1 MYITLYRKWRPQSF
15 DEVYGQEDTVKVLK
29 NSITLNRISHAY
41 LFCGPR
47 GTGKTSIA
55 RILAKSLNCEKGPTA
70 DPCQACHMCESITK
84 GTNLD
89 VIEIDAASNRG
100 IDNIRELRERVK
112 LSPVQARYKV
122 YIIDEVHMLTGEAF
136 NALLKTIE
144 EPPSHTVFIMATT
157 ESHKLPQT
165 IISRCMRFDF
175 KRIPPRLIAEKIK
188 AEVENEGI
196 PIEDKALMQIADV
209 SEGSLRDAESL
220 LEQLLS
226 YCDGQIKEEDVLNIV
241 GRVSTD
247 KIYQMFEVFLEEDF
261 SELLNFLNDILTS
274 GVDITEF
281 TKEVIAYARDLF
293 ILKKSDKIL
302 NLLKVIPIE
311 EKEKYITQANL
322 IDENFLLDMISSFED
337 ILYKMRYIL
346 DPFLLFEIEILRLK
360 NEFSNPID
368 KKQVQAA
375 TKSTVAKEEVVEEEQ
390 LDIWE
395 KFLMYLKEKDLPTYI
410 LLAKTKFKE
419 IDESKA
425 EIIFPKN
432 QEFQMKNAKKL
443 EIWEDKIQ
451 KNFILFCGKN
461 IVLSPRIEEEKKE
474 KVEEKPKDKIL
485 KDQGIINMLNLFDAT
500 VQEVREI
507 KEDK

>member
-1 MYITLYRKWRPQSF
+1 MYVTLYRKWRPQSF
-15 DEVYGQEDTVKVLK
+15 DEVYGQEDIVKVLK
-29 NSITLNRISHAY
+29 NSISLNRISHAY

-55 RILAKSLNCEKGPTA
+55 RILAKALNCEKGPTA
-70 DPCQACHMCESITK
+70 NPCQVCHMCESITK

-175 KRIPPRLIAEKIK
+175 KRIPPKLIAEKIK

-196 PIEDKALMQIADV
+196 PIEDKALMRIADV

-247 KIYQMFEVFLEEDF
+247 KIYQMFEVLLEKDF
-261 SELLNFLNDILTS
+261 NELLNFLNDILIS

-281 TKEVIAYARDLF
+281 TKEVIVYARDLF
-293 ILKKSDKIL
+293 ILKKSKETF
-302 NLLKVIPIE
+302 NLLKIIPIE

-322 IDENFLLDMISSFED
+322 IDENFLLNMISSFED

-360 NEFSNPID
+360 NEFTNPID
-368 KKQVQAA
+368 KKQVQYIKPPA
-375 TKSTVAKEEVVEEEQ
+375 VKEKIVEQE
-390 LDIWE
+390 LDTWG

-419 IDESKA
+419 LDEYAA
-425 EIIFPKN
+425 EIVFPKN
-432 QEFQMKNAKKL
+432 QEFQMKNAKKP
-443 EIWEDKIQ
+443 EIWEDKIK
-451 KNFILFCGKN
+451 KNFILFSGKN
-461 IVLSPRIEEEKKE
+461 ISLSPSIEEEKKE
-474 KVEEKPKDKIL
+474 KIDEKPKDKIL
-485 KDQGIINMLNLFDAT
+485 KDQGIINVLNLFDAT
-500 VQEVREI
+500 VQEVKEI